1 MSDCKP
7 EDTIDGFALATPATV
22 RGSLAQ
28 KLIPV
33 VDKVRDLSTRLG
45 MRPYRVRIVRTRSAG
60 GKRGVGVESVVFEV
74 DVLPTPKV
82 VDLNTLQEMVT
93 PVGTTEIG
101 LVQLQQVSGR
111 YSEDFLVGVDSSG
124 APVPESDAV
133 YYEIEWVRPD
143 GKQTDRHRFALAVVP
158 YYNASSIQW
167 TITLD
172 AQLEKRRR
180 DGRPR
185 P

>member
-1 MSDCKP
+1 MSDDDG
-7 EDTIDGFALATPATV
+7 DTIDGFSVASPSTL

-33 VDKVRDLSTRLG
+33 VDKVRDLNTKLG
-45 MRPYRVRIVRTRSAG
+45 MRPYRVRIVRTRFAG
-60 GKRGVGVESVVFEV
+60 GRRGVGPETVVFEL

-93 PVGTTEIG
+93 AVGVTEIG

-111 YSEDFLVGVDSSG
+111 YSEDFLVGVDPSG
-124 APVPESDAV
+124 SPVPDSDSV

-143 GKQTDRHRFALAVVP
+143 GKLTDKHRFALATAP
-158 YYNASSIQW
+158 YYNASAVQW